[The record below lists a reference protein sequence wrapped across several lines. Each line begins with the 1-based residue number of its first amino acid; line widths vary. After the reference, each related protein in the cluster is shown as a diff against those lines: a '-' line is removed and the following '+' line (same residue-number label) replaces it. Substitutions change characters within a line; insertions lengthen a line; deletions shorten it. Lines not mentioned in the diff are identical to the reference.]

1 MRTDVLEAEP
11 ATHDHASRTEH
22 PDTSTGYRTTHTHTR
37 TNARMHT
44 RTQVRTHA
52 HTHTHTTEPA
62 ENRTPK
68 HKGHTNT
75 HKRLGFHELKQ
86 KQGPFG
92 LGLIGCQGG
101 FVGCLVGFGVLVR
114 GLEVEGAN
122 ANVVRKQEQGSRAVC
137 SWGPRAA
144 SGRWLWELCLTEGSC
159 PVDHCPNSS
168 GLRLTGSRRRI

>member
-1 MRTDVLEAEP
+1 MRAELNTRTQAPETEPHTHTD
-11 ATHDHASRTEH
+11 
-22 PDTSTGYRTTHTHTR
+22 THTH
-37 TNARMHT
+37 NAR
-44 RTQVRTHA
+44 THARKYA

-122 ANVVRKQEQGSRAVC
+122 ANVVRKQEQGSGTVC

>member
-22 PDTSTGYRTTHTHTR
+22 PDTSTGYRTTHTHT
-37 TNARMHT
+37 HE
-44 RTQVRTHA
+44 RTHA
-52 HTHTHTTEPA
+52 HTHASTHARTHTQQNQLRTEHP
-62 ENRTPK
+62 NTKDTQTP
-68 HKGHTNT
+68 TSVWAFM
-75 HKRLGFHELKQ
+75 GFETEA
-86 KQGPFG
+86 GSFRAG
-92 LGLIGCQGG
+92 SQGG
-101 FVGCLVGFGVLVR
+101 FLGCLGGFGVLVR